1 MKTKFKTY
9 KTLIIIISVFTLL
22 SCTENQSN
30 KKVNKINKDL
40 LKTYVLTNAN
50 GVYVKILNFGA
61 KVMSI
66 KVADKDGNIGDIVLG
81 YDTPEEYINGNPYFG
96 AIIGRY
102 ANRIANGKFSLDGKE
117 YSLSKNN
124 GNNSLHGGP
133 GGFNNVIWDVIEYK
147 NDDENHFVKL
157 KYFSKNN
164 EEGYPGNLTVYVKY
178 TLNND
183 NELIINY
190 EASCDKKTIINLT
203 HHSFFNLKDGGKSTI
218 LEHVLKINADR
229 YTPINKDF
237 IPTGE
242 IARVEQTPM
251 DFTSP
256 VAIGKRIN
264 DDFEQLHF
272 GKGYDHNWVLNQE
285 NDSLNFAA
293 EVYEPVT
300 GRKMDVYTT
309 EPGIQFYSGNFL
321 DGTDIGKSHVEY
333 KYRSA
338 FCLET
343 QHFPDSPNHPNFPS
357 VVLNPGKKYHQQTI
371 YKFSI
376 IKK

>member
-1 MKTKFKTY
+1 MKTKF
-9 KTLIIIISVFTLL
+9 KTLIIIISVFALL
-22 SCTENQSN
+22 SCTGNKAN
-30 KKVNKINKDL
+30 KKMNKINKDL
-40 LKTYVLTNAN
+40 LKTYVLTNAQ

-66 KVADKDGNIGDIVLG
+66 KVPDKEGNFGDIVLG

-96 AIIGRY
+96 AIIGRC
-102 ANRIANGKFSLDGKE
+102 ANRIANGKFSLEGKE
-117 YSLSKNN
+117 YSLCKNN
-124 GNNSLHGGP
+124 GKNSLHGGP
-133 GGFNNVIWDVIEYK
+133 GGFNNVIWDVVEYK
-147 NDDENHFVKL
+147 NDKENHFVKL
-157 KYFSKNN
+157 KYFSKDN
-164 EEGYPGNLTVYVKY
+164 EEGYPGNLSVYVKY

-183 NELIINY
+183 NELIIDY
-190 EASCDKKTIINLT
+190 EASCDKKTIINMT

-218 LEHVLKINADR
+218 LEHVLKINADK
-229 YTPINKDF
+229 YTPINNDF

-242 IARVEQTPM
+242 IVSVKHTPF
-251 DFTSP
+251 DFTEP
-256 VAIGKRIN
+256 VAIGERIN

-272 GKGYDHNWVLNQE
+272 GKGYDHNWVLNQG
-285 NDSLNFAA
+285 NDFLTFAA

-321 DGTDIGKSHVEY
+321 DGTDIGKNHVKY
-333 KYRSA
+333 QYRSA

-357 VVLNPGKKYHQQTI
+357 VILNPGEKYHQKTI
-371 YKFSI
+371 YKFSVV
-376 IKK
+376 KK

>member
-9 KTLIIIISVFTLL
+9 KTLIIIISVFALL
-22 SCTENQSN
+22 SCAENQSD
-30 KKVNKINKDL
+30 KKMNKINKNL
-40 LKTYVLTNAN
+40 LKTYVLTNSK

-66 KVADKDGNIGDIVLG
+66 KVPDKEGNIGDIVLG

-133 GGFNNVIWDVIEYK
+133 GGFNNVIWDVVEYK
-147 NDDENHFVKL
+147 NDDKNHFIKL
-157 KYFSKNN
+157 KYLSKNN
-164 EEGYPGNLTVYVKY
+164 EEGYPGNFFVYVQY

-183 NELIINY
+183 DELIINY

-203 HHSFFNLKDGGKSTI
+203 HHSFFNLKDGGKSSI
-218 LEHVLKINADR
+218 LEHILIINANR
-229 YTPINKDF
+229 YTPINKNF

-242 IARVEQTPM
+242 IASVKLSPM
-251 DFTSP
+251 DFTAP

-272 GKGYDHNWVLNQE
+272 GKGYDHNWVLYQG

-321 DGTDIGKSHVEY
+321 DRTDIGKNHVEY

-357 VVLNPGKKYHQQTI
+357 VVLNPGEKYHQQTI
-371 YKFSI
+371 YKFSV